1 MKRIYLRSS
10 ALLIPITSLI
20 LFLSSFASYS
30 QIMLPELH
38 KMEQRLDSLKGEE
51 RFSFLME
58 LAQAYA
64 QVDVPQS
71 RGFLQEAVV
80 LSKNLNRHDFTA
92 RALNGMGITYF
103 IQGDLNSAL
112 DYYQQSLGINEF
124 NNDSS
129 GLAVNY
135 SNLSNIYVEL
145 GEFNKATNYFYK
157 GLQLARLQGDSA
169 TMADINNNLARLYSN
184 LGDQEKAV
192 SHLRSS
198 LELYRKIGEEDV
210 LTDYNNLGISYEK
223 MGQPDSALYF
233 YKACIKLADQAHQKP
248 SRFYALSNMVSY
260 FLKIDAIDSA
270 RFYLDQALNDP
281 QLKEYDNFYLT
292 FGIRD
297 VRVLAREG
305 KVDEALDK
313 GLFFMEMARNYSRLQ
328 DMVDLASSLHQLYA
342 LKGDYKTAYS
352 YLLEHS
358 MFNDSLLSQSNIAE
372 LAKLEERYQYQIER
386 ERIESNH
393 QAEIRDQELKRF
405 WVYWFLGGLG
415 ILTVAFAW
423 NAYTRRAR
431 NIVLREKNQRI
442 EKQHREIQEQEAEL
456 RDQKQSLEMLNA
468 FKDRILA
475 VMAHD
480 LKSPLNSLQGLIDLS
495 NMEEGQDP
503 QIIIGFMR
511 KLSSEVVILRQ
522 SIENLLHWARLQI
535 GIAENNKK
543 ERIAVATALTQV
555 IDLFTGLAKNK
566 NIEIVQDLKEGDLQ
580 LKADAEIVRIVL
592 RNFISN
598 ALKFNPEGSSIFI
611 TGERKEQCYCFRVRD
626 QGPGLRDSQREEMF
640 SEMMN
645 PSVGTAKE
653 MGTGLGL
660 FLCSE
665 FVRANGGKIGVESE
679 AGEGSTFWFSLPI
692 FEA

>member
-1 MKRIYLRSS
+1 
-10 ALLIPITSLI
+10 
-20 LFLSSFASYS
+20 
-30 QIMLPELH
+30 MLPELH

>member
-1 MKRIYLRSS
+1 MKRFYLRSS

-20 LFLSSFASYS
+20 FFFSSFPSFS
-30 QIMLPELH
+30 QIMPPEL
-38 KMEQRLDSLKGEE
+38 KAMEQRLDSLKGEE

-64 QVDVPQS
+64 QVDVQQS
-71 RGFLQEAVV
+71 RGFLKEAVA
-80 LSKNLNRHDFTA
+80 LSKDLNRHDFTA

-103 IQGDLNSAL
+103 IQGDLHSAL
-112 DYYQQSLGINEF
+112 DYYKQSLEINES

-135 SNLSNIYVEL
+135 SNLSNIYVEI
-145 GEFNKATNYFYK
+145 GEFNRATNFFYK
-157 GLQLARLQGDSA
+157 GLQLARLQGDLT

-184 LGDQEKAV
+184 LGDQERAV

-198 LELYRKIGEEDV
+198 LELYRKIGKEDE
-210 LTDYNNLGISYEK
+210 LTNYNNLGIAYEK
-223 MGQPDSALYF
+223 MGQPDSAIYF
-233 YKACIKLADQAHQKP
+233 FKACIKLADEAHQKP
-248 SRFYALSNMVSY
+248 SRFYALSNLVTY
-260 FLKIDAIDSA
+260 FIKINEVDSA
-270 RFYLDQALNDP
+270 RIYLNQALNDP
-281 QLKEYDNFYLT
+281 ELEEYENFYLT

-305 KVDEALDK
+305 LVDQAVKK
-313 GLFFMEMARNYSRLQ
+313 GEFYMEMARKYSRLQ
-328 DMVDLASSLHQLYA
+328 EMVDLASSLHQLYA
-342 LKGDYKTAYS
+342 IKGDYNTAYS

-358 MFNDSLLSQSNIAE
+358 LYNDSLRSQSNVAE
-372 LAKLEERYQYQIER
+372 LTKLEERYQYQIEK
-386 ERIESNH
+386 ERVEAQH
-393 QAEIRDQELKRF
+393 QSEIRDQELKRF

-442 EKQHREIQEQEAEL
+442 EKQHKEIQEQQAEL
-456 RDQKQSLEMLNA
+456 REQKQSLEMLNA

-495 NMEEGQDP
+495 NMEGGEDP
-503 QIIIGFMR
+503 QIIKGFMR

-535 GIAENNKK
+535 GVAENNEKK
-543 ERIAVATALTQV
+543 RIAVAMALNQV
-555 IDLFTGLAKNK
+555 IELFSGLAKNK
-566 NIEIVQDLKEGDLQ
+566 SIDIIQEINDGESQ
-580 LKADAEIVRIVL
+580 LNADAEIVRIVL

-598 ALKFNPEGSSIFI
+598 ALKFNPEGGSIYI
-611 TGERKEQCYCFRVRD
+611 SGERKEDCYCFKVKD
-626 QGPGLRDSQREEMF
+626 QGPGLRNSQKDEMF
-640 SEMMN
+640 SELMD

-660 FLCSE
+660 YLCSE
-665 FVRANGGKIGVESE
+665 FVRSNGGKIGVESE
-679 AGEGSTFWFSLPI
+679 AGEGSTFWFSLPVV
-692 FEA
+692 